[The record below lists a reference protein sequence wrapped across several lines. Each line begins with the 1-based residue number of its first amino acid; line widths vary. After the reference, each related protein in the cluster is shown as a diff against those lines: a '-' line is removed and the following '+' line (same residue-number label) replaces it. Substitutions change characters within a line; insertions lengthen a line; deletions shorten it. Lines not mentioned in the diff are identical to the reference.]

1 MIQKSMFA
9 IYLYED
15 EAGQVYVRADSYGNG
30 EKALSMGFQILEHII
45 RSGDPSGGDML
56 VMLPVDRCPL
66 VQ

>member
-30 EKALSMGFQILEHII
+30 EKALGMGFEILENLI
-45 RSGDPSGGDML
+45 RSSDPSGGDML
-56 VMLPVDRCPL
+56 VMLPVDRCPM